1 MLAAD
6 SVYRSVRML
15 PNKLKYDYERKK
27 IAQGIKKNEIESRQR
42 NLLSDGED
50 DYDEDEDDENDD
62 DGGGGIRR
70 GKRRGG
76 RIPLLPDSIYSRAG
90 TADSSSREG
99 YDDYDDVIEYGST
112 GSGSYN
118 TPDGMSGSYSDNDG
132 GDGDGG
138 SGSDGQGYKQQG
150 RRTKRVVMKIT
161 EEDASASAS
170 LIQALTAFSSEVIEG
185 GELMKLKK
193 EFSWAV
199 SVAQETLDLEI
210 LESGKRSSDR
220 GKVRISCIFYST
232 PLRSVTTRPF
242 TFHCSMLKLSMCS
255 ILEFATFMSIHF
267 TSLIPSTALPS
278 SPLLPSPHL
287 FHSTILIFSTPFLS
301 SSCIL

>member
-27 IAQGIKKNEIESRQR
+27 VSQGIKKNEIESRQR
-42 NLLSDGED
+42 NLLSDGEN
-50 DYDEDEDDENDD
+50 DYDEDEDNEDDE
-62 DGGGGIRR
+62 DGGGGMKR

-76 RIPLLPDSIYSRAG
+76 RIPMLPDSIYSRAG
-90 TADSSSREG
+90 TADSRSSEG
-99 YDDYDDVIEYGST
+99 YDGYGDVIEYEDT

-118 TPDGMSGSYSDNDG
+118 TPDSMSGSYNG
-132 GDGDGG
+132 GG
-138 SGSDGQGYKQQG
+138 SDSDLGGEGYKQQER
-150 RRTKRVVMKIT
+150 RRTKRVLMKIT
-161 EEDASASAS
+161 EEDASASLS

-220 GKVRISCIFYST
+220 GKVHTSCIF
-232 PLRSVTTRPF
+232 
-242 TFHCSMLKLSMCS
+242 H
-255 ILEFATFMSIHF
+255 
-267 TSLIPSTALPS
+267 S
-278 SPLLPSPHL
+278 S
-287 FHSTILIFSTPFLS
+287 
-301 SSCIL
+301 

>member
-27 IAQGIKKNEIESRQR
+27 ISQGIKKNEIESRQR
-42 NLLSDGED
+42 NLLSDGEN
-50 DYDEDEDDENDD
+50 DYDEDEDGDDDE
-62 DGGGGIRR
+62 DGGGGMRR

-76 RIPLLPDSIYSRAG
+76 RIPLLPDNIYSRAG
-90 TADSSSREG
+90 TADSRSRDC
-99 YDDYDDVIEYGST
+99 YDEYGDVIDYEGT

-118 TPDGMSGSYSDNDG
+118 TPDSMSGSYSDSGGCDSDRDGG
-132 GDGDGG
+132 GDGDGE
-138 SGSDGQGYKQQG
+138 GYKQQER

-161 EEDASASAS
+161 EEDASASVS
-170 LIQALTAFSSEVIEG
+170 LIQALTAFSSELIEG

-193 EFSWAV
+193 EFLWAV

-220 GKVRISCIFYST
+220 GKVHTSCIFY
-232 PLRSVTTRPF
+232 
-242 TFHCSMLKLSMCS
+242 
-255 ILEFATFMSIHF
+255 
-267 TSLIPSTALPS
+267 
-278 SPLLPSPHL
+278 
-287 FHSTILIFSTPFLS
+287 FS
-301 SSCIL
+301 